1 MHAAKQIE
9 TIIENIERV
18 VVGKRQEISLSLV
31 AILAGGHVLLEDVP
45 GVGKTVMVKAI
56 AKSFGAHF
64 KRIQFTPDLL
74 PSDVTGVSIYNQ
86 KSQEFEFRRGPIM
99 ANIVLA
105 DEINRTSPKTQS
117 SLLEALEEGHVTID
131 GDTHAIEQPFFVMA
145 TQNPIEYAGTFP
157 LPEAQLDRFLLKIK
171 LGYPSPD
178 EELDILSRLENQH
191 PLDQIT
197 PVLDTAELLQLRAQ
211 VSSVYIDE
219 AMKSYLVSIV
229 QETRNDE
236 FISLGVSPRGSIALL
251 KAAKALALVNGRD
264 YVLPDDI
271 KYLAIPVLS
280 HRLTLSTQARM
291 SGVTTHEVL
300 EKLINRI
307 RVPVPKR
314 RLTSS

>member
-1 MHAAKQIE
+1 MPE
-9 TIIENIERV
+9 
-18 VVGKRQEISLSLV
+18 
-31 AILAGGHVLLEDVP
+31 
-45 GVGKTVMVKAI
+45 
-56 AKSFGAHF
+56 
-64 KRIQFTPDLL
+64 
-74 PSDVTGVSIYNQ
+74 
-86 KSQEFEFRRGPIM
+86 
-99 ANIVLA
+99 
-105 DEINRTSPKTQS
+105 
-117 SLLEALEEGHVTID
+117 
-131 GDTHAIEQPFFVMA
+131 PFLYLKHSC
-145 TQNPIEYAGTFP
+145 N
-157 LPEAQLDRFLLKIK
+157 RFLLKIK

-307 RVPVPKR
+307 RVPVPKGGLLLR
-314 RLTSS
+314 EEEAKSH